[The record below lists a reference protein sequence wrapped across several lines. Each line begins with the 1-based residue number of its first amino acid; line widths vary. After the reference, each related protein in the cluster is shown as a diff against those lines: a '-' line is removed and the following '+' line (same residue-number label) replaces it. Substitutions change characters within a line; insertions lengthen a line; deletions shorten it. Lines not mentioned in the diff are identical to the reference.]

1 MHEPIQC
8 ILYINNTDSV
18 YIKKHDKITN
28 NFKITI
34 A

>member
-1 MHEPIQC
+1 MHEPIGIQ
-8 ILYINNTDSV
+8 YINNTDSV